1 LIRPW
6 FGLSRGPA
14 GKPRVTFVWEPAA
27 RIPGDRS
34 VAKTPT
40 KIGFT
45 ARSAEGAV
53 LFDGLVA
60 ATGPATIDEPGAT
73 SARAVFDVSPGRLRL
88 RMSIQ
93 DVTSRVL
100 DVDIR
105 DIAVRELKGDVVL
118 GTPEV
123 LRARNA
129 REFRT
134 LSAADSAVPVA
145 SREFSRTERLLIR
158 FPAYAPSGTQPTVSA
173 RLLSRTGQPMRDL
186 TVEPGSGDDGE
197 HAIDLPLAGLAAG
210 DYFVEVEA
218 AIPSGE
224 TRDRVAFRVTP

>member
-1 LIRPW
+1 
-6 FGLSRGPA
+6 
-14 GKPRVTFVWEPAA
+14 
-27 RIPGDRS
+27 
-34 VAKTPT
+34 
-40 KIGFT
+40 
-45 ARSAEGAV
+45 
-53 LFDGLVA
+53 
-60 ATGPATIDEPGAT
+60 
-73 SARAVFDVSPGRLRL
+73 
-88 RMSIQ
+88 MSIQ

-158 FPAYAPSGTQPTVSA
+158 FPAYAPAGTQPTVSA
-173 RLLSRTGQPMRDL
+173 RFAEPHRTADARPHGRVRL
-186 TVEPGSGDDGE
+186 RRRGRTRHRSAARRPGR
-197 HAIDLPLAGLAAG
+197 G

-224 TRDRVAFRVTP
+224 TRDRVGFRVTP